1 MREQVTVDVT
11 DQPDGDTDGGE
22 IVVDG
27 PDTIALLKREIDT
40 AQDQNRRALI
50 KLKPHELA
58 RFETWLRTRTHTE
71 PPVQPTPARPT
82 NGHAPREARND
93 RPRGSK
99 RRGER
104 SKSSSSDDPDPEPEP
119 AERRLCGNKR
129 CQADISHLRPDARYC
144 DNDGACKQA
153 AYRDRLTVA
162 ELDRVQGTVTTK
174 ISCRCDPTPEL
185 VDEGVCLLCGRQ
197 RGPVTLEWER
207 DPAPPARAFATTR
220 APKQRNPR
228 LGDGKRR
235 RSRLT
240 RIAASN
246 GRELGA

>member
-129 CQADISHLRPDARYC
+129 CQADISHLRPDARSRPRSR
-144 DNDGACKQA
+144 A
-153 AYRDRLTVA
+153 
-162 ELDRVQGTVTTK
+162 
-174 ISCRCDPTPEL
+174 
-185 VDEGVCLLCGRQ
+185 GVIPRQ
-197 RGPVTLEWER
+197 SSST
-207 DPAPPARAFATTR
+207 RAFAFYAAASAGRSPWNGNATR
-220 APKQRNPR
+220 LHP
-228 LGDGKRR
+228 LGRSQPLAR
-235 RSRLT
+235 RSSAT
-240 RIAASN
+240 PDSGTASAG
-246 GRELGA
+246 GRG